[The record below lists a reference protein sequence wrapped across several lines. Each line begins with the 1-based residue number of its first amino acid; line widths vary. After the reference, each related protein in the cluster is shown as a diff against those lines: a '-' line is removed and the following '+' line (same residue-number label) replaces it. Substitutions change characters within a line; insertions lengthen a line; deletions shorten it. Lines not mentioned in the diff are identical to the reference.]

1 MVGTYQEKEKDKP
14 KPCIII
20 NEEHV
25 IDVKTG
31 QPPAELHAYKKLMSQ
46 GWLPIYTFDD
56 SPEARAA
63 TGMSPSNTF
72 AGRKK

>member
-1 MVGTYQEKEKDKP
+1 MVGTYQENKGDKS

-31 QPPAELHAYKKLMSQ
+31 QVPKEVWNYQKLMSQ
-46 GWLPIYTFDD
+46 GVLPIYIYDD
-56 SPEARAA
+56 SPEAMASN
-63 TGMSPSNTF
+63 GMPPSTTF
-72 AGRKK
+72 TSKA

>member
-1 MVGTYQEKEKDKP
+1 MVGTYQEKQGDKP

-31 QPPAELHAYKKLMSQ
+31 KAPEEVWDYRKLMSQ
-46 GWLPIYTFDD
+46 GVLPIYTFDD
-56 SPEARAA
+56 SAEAMASN
-63 TGMSPSNTF
+63 GMTPSSTF
-72 AGRKK
+72 NKK